1 MLPFYLILD
10 RCDTI
15 YCIIHG
21 KKNFMIVDI
30 LLDALKDS
38 VILIPF
44 LFLTYLLLEALEA
57 HVSEKM
63 TNTVGT
69 ARWFDP
75 ILGAVLGVVPECGFS
90 AAASSLFSGGALTIG
105 TLVAVFLATSDEMLP
120 IFISENAP
128 VPFILKVLAVKV
140 GIAAV
145 VGLTL
150 NVIFAKRNR
159 AARLAAEER
168 IEELCENSHCAC
180 TEHEG
185 IVKPALIHTAEIV
198 GFVLAVNL
206 VLNTVVALGG
216 DAVLETMAV
225 GNPFLACAVT
235 GLVGLVPNCAVSVA
249 ITELYLNGALSAA
262 AMLSGLLAG
271 SGVGMLVLFRTNRRM
286 KENLTILGITY
297 VTGVL
302 GGFLAGFLF

>member
-1 MLPFYLILD
+1 
-10 RCDTI
+10 
-15 YCIIHG
+15 
-21 KKNFMIVDI
+21 MIPEI

-44 LFLTYLLLEALEA
+44 LFLTYLVLEAMEA

-63 TNTVGT
+63 ANTVGST
-69 ARWFDP
+69 RWFDP
-75 ILGAVLGVVPECGFS
+75 ILGAVLGIVPECGFS
-90 AAASSLFSGGALTIG
+90 AAASSLFSGGALTVG

-128 VPFILKVLAVKV
+128 APFILKVLAVKI

-145 VGLTL
+145 VGLLL
-150 NVIFAKRNR
+150 NIFFAKRNQ
-159 AARLAAEER
+159 AARQAAEER

-185 IVKPALIHTAEIV
+185 IVKPAIIHTAEIV
-198 GFVLAVNL
+198 AFVLVVNL
-206 VLNTVVALGG
+206 VLNTAVALGG
-216 DAVLETMAV
+216 DAVLEHLTV
-225 GNPFLACAVT
+225 GNPFLACVVT
-235 GLVGLVPNCAVSVA
+235 GLIGLVPNCAVSVA

-262 AMLSGLLAG
+262 AMLAGLLSG
-271 SGVGMLVLFRTNRRM
+271 SGVGMLVLFRTNRHT

-297 VTGVL
+297 IAGVL
-302 GGFLAGFLF
+302 GGYFGGFLF

>member
-1 MLPFYLILD
+1 
-10 RCDTI
+10 
-15 YCIIHG
+15 
-21 KKNFMIVDI
+21 MIQEI

-44 LFLTYLLLEALEA
+44 LFLTYLLLEAVEA
-57 HVSEKM
+57 HVSGKM
-63 TNTVGT
+63 VNAVGS

-90 AAASSLFSGGALTIG
+90 AAAASLFSGGALTIG

-128 VPFILKVLAVKV
+128 LPFVLKVLGVKV
-140 GIAAV
+140 AIAAA
-145 VGLTL
+145 VGLVL
-150 NVIFAKRNR
+150 NVVFVRRNR
-159 AARLAAEER
+159 AARQAAAER

-206 VLNTVVALGG
+206 VLNTAVAVGG
-216 DAVLETMAV
+216 DALLERMTV
-225 GNPFLACAVT
+225 GNPFLSCAVM
-235 GLVGLVPNCAVSVA
+235 GLVGLIPNCAVSVA
-249 ITELYLNGALSAA
+249 ITELYLGGALSAG

-271 SGVGMLVLFRTNRRM
+271 SGVGMLVLLRTNRHT
-286 KENLTILGITY
+286 KENLIILGITY
-297 VTGVL
+297 AAGVL

>member
-1 MLPFYLILD
+1 
-10 RCDTI
+10 
-15 YCIIHG
+15 
-21 KKNFMIVDI
+21 MIVDI

-63 TNTVGT
+63 ANTVGST
-69 ARWFDP
+69 RWFDP
-75 ILGAVLGVVPECGFS
+75 VLGAVLGVVPECGFS

-120 IFISENAP
+120 IFISENVP
-128 VPFILKVLAVKV
+128 LPFILKVLAVKV

-145 VGLTL
+145 VGLML
-150 NVIFAKRNR
+150 NVVFAKRNR
-159 AARLAAEER
+159 TMRQATGER

-198 GFVLAVNL
+198 GFVLVVNL
-206 VLNTVVALGG
+206 ILNTVVALGG
-216 DAVLETMAV
+216 DAVLEAMSV
-225 GNPFLACAVT
+225 GNPFLTCVFT
-235 GLVGLVPNCAVSVA
+235 GLIGLVPNCAVSVA

-271 SGVGMLVLFRTNRRM
+271 SGVGMLVLFRTNRRG
-286 KENLTILGITY
+286 KENLMILGVTY
-297 VTGVL
+297 IAGVL
-302 GGFLAGFLF
+302 GGFLLGFLF

>member
-1 MLPFYLILD
+1 
-10 RCDTI
+10 
-15 YCIIHG
+15 
-21 KKNFMIVDI
+21 MIVDI

-44 LFLTYLLLEALEA
+44 LFLTYLLLEAVEA

-63 TNTVGT
+63 ASTVGT
-69 ARWFDP
+69 SHWFDP

-128 VPFILKVLAVKV
+128 APFIVKILCVKV
-140 GIAAV
+140 AIAAV
-145 VGLTL
+145 VGLLL
-150 NVIFAKRNR
+150 NVLFAKRNR
-159 AARLAAEER
+159 AARQAAEAR

-180 TEHEG
+180 TEHTG
-185 IVKPALIHTAEIV
+185 IIKPALIHTGEIV

-216 DAVLETMAV
+216 SAVLEKMAIADPV
-225 GNPFLACAVT
+225 LACVVT
-235 GLVGLVPNCAVSVA
+235 ALIGLVPNCAVSVA
-249 ITELYLNGALSAA
+249 ITELYLSGVLSAG
-262 AMLSGLLAG
+262 AMLSGLLSG
-271 SGVGMLVLFRTNRRM
+271 CGVGMLVLFRTNRHL
-286 KENLTILGITY
+286 KENLTILAITY
-297 VTGVL
+297 IAGVL
-302 GGFLAGFLF
+302 GGLFAGLLF